1 MKFMA
6 VIEVDESKLAKSRGG
21 TDESTRQAV
30 EEEFG
35 WLGESGISVRL
46 LEDGECFAP
55 LPKFSDIKIIGPIL
69 EMDKLVLGRIEL
81 ATDEL

>member
-6 VIEVDESKLAKSRGG
+6 VIEVDESKLTKSRGG
-21 TDESTRQAV
+21 NDESTRQAV

-35 WLGESGISVRL
+35 WLDESGISVRL
-46 LEDGECFAP
+46 LEDGESVAH
-55 LPKFSDIKIIGPIL
+55 KFSDIKIIGPIL
-69 EMDKLVLGRIEL
+69 DMDKPVLGRIEL